1 MRYFDNVLTGVNV
14 APLRHQLSRHP
25 KLWNADR
32 FRTTYPGTAHTDVDD
47 ILIRFSDTGKAGKDT
62 IVMGDGHEVIWH
74 PAAAVLT
81 EVKPLVM
88 GLMALVNGYSLE
100 RCLISRVPPGG
111 RILRHKDAEG
121 HYVNQGSI
129 ARYHIVVQGL
139 PGSLFRCGPSP
150 DDREQDEVVCMGTG
164 EVWSF
169 DAHSYHEVLNN
180 SADDRIHLMA
190 DVRIWE

>member
-1 MRYFDNVLTGVNV
+1 MRYFDQVLSGVNV

-25 KLWNADR
+25 ELWNADR
-32 FRTTYPGTAHTDVDD
+32 FRTDYPNTAHVDVDD
-47 ILIRFSDTGKAGKDT
+47 ILIRFSDTSKAGKDT
-62 IVMGDGHEVIWH
+62 IVMGDGLPVIWH

-88 GLMALVNGYSLE
+88 GLMALVNGYTLE

-111 RILRHKDAEG
+111 QILRHRDAAGE
-121 HYVNQGSI
+121 YVNQGSL
-129 ARYHIVVQGL
+129 ARDHIVVQGL
-139 PGSLFRCGPSP
+139 PGSLFRCGPVYE
-150 DDREQDEVVCMGTG
+150 DRDQDEVVNMQTG
-164 EVWSF
+164 DVWSF
-169 DAHSYHEVLNN
+169 DAHSFHEVVNN

>member
-1 MRYFDNVLTGVNV
+1 MRYFDRVFTGANV
-14 APLRHQLSRHP
+14 AALRHQLSRHP
-25 KLWNADR
+25 ELWNADR
-32 FRTTYPGTAHTDVDD
+32 FRTTYPNTAHAEVDD
-47 ILIRFSDTGKAGKDT
+47 ILIRFSDTSKAGKDT
-62 IVMGDGHEVIWH
+62 IVMGDGHEVVWH
-74 PAAAVLT
+74 PAAQVLT

-100 RCLISRVPPGG
+100 RVLISRVPPGKG
-111 RILRHKDAEG
+111 ILRHKDADG

-139 PGSLFRCGPSP
+139 PGSQFVCGPEPSP
-150 DDREQDEVVCMGTG
+150 TERDESVFMLTG

-169 DAHSYHEVLNN
+169 DAHSYHHVFNG